1 MHLAENSFDVPAM
14 GKQHSSQKKTAPAH
28 SFGSCSRDRQQQKLF
43 MSEEHERRK
52 ATMASPGPVYS
63 VPSAVGEGPKAGFG
77 TSPQRQHGRAQ
88 YPDSSVDVTGATVD
102 SQNCKFPSTK
112 GVHFGT
118 DLKDNM
124 KNSVL
129 IRTHPQANMGM
140 ESPGPFAYD
149 PKDRDVTRI
158 KEPRYSLGQKTKILA
173 THAQTPRNVGPG
185 SYPPTASMGEQ
196 PKSEKRSNPS
206 FSFGNEKR
214 MPALKKSDAVLDP
227 HPDIGS
233 LSSFG
238 RQVVSNQKSSPGYG
252 FGTATR
258 DHKAKTFLVQTG
270 LDKGPKHE
278 WGPTP
283 QDHPRLPKEKEMVK
297 YS

>member
-1 MHLAENSFDVPAM
+1 MHIAESSFDVPAM
-14 GKQHSSQKKTAPAH
+14 GRQYNSQKKTAAAH
-28 SFGSCSRDRQQQKLF
+28 SFGSSSRETCSKKQFISEKHQKSQAL
-43 MSEEHERRK
+43 
-52 ATMASPGPVYS
+52 MASPGPVYS
-63 VPSAVGEGPKAGFG
+63 LASAVGEGPKYGFG
-77 TSPQRQHGRAQ
+77 TSPQRQHGKAM
-88 YPDSSVDVTGATVD
+88 YPDSSVDLTGATVD
-102 SQNCKFPSTK
+102 SQPCKFPTTK

-129 IRTHPQANMGM
+129 IKTTPGTYLGIQ
-140 ESPGPFAYD
+140 SPGPFAYD
-149 PKDRDVTRI
+149 PKDRGVTTPR
-158 KEPRYSLGQKTKILA
+158 EPKYSLGQKTKILA

-185 SYPPTASMGEQ
+185 SYPPTGSMGEQ
-196 PKSEKRSNPS
+196 PKSDKRSNPS
-206 FSFGNEKR
+206 FSFGNAQR

-258 DHKAKTFLVQTG
+258 DHKAKTYLVQTG

-283 QDHPRLPKEKEMVK
+283 QDHPRLPLEKEVNK